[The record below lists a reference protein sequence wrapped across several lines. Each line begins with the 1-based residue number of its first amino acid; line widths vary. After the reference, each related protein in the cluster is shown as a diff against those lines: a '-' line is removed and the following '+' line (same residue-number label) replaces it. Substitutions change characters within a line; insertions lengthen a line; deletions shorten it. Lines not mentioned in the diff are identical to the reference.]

1 MELIIYLV
9 SAVSVFFGVIAFV
22 VGLVSAPTS
31 VLVTILAVGL
41 ILTQKLINRFAEPK
55 KATVLAEKVTVDLS
69 IPVNEVKN
77 EPVLP
82 QSGLTYRGFHYQ
94 HKNSDQSSLHKSQ
107 TKIKYRGLPL
117 TVNNKLTNL
126 SENISS

>member
-9 SAVSVFFGVIAFV
+9 SAVSIFVGVIAFV

-41 ILTQKLINRFAEPK
+41 ILSQQLINRFAEPK
-55 KATVLAEKVTVDLS
+55 KATVLAEKVKVDLTN
-69 IPVNEVKN
+69 PVTELKN
-77 EPVLP
+77 EQPLTP
-82 QSGLTYRGFHYQ
+82 AGLTYRGFHYK
-94 HKNSDQSSLHKSQ
+94 HKNSDQSSLHKTLTQ
-107 TKIKYRGLPL
+107 IKYRGLPL

-126 SENISS
+126 GSAE